1 MAMEDRVKP
10 IRFISIIAV
19 VSSLFG
25 ALLMFIIGAA
35 KTIRAYMAYFGGPAG
50 FEDIEHLK
58 AVDQAI
64 AHLIRS
70 IDAFL
75 IALTLMIF
83 TAGVFK
89 LFIRGAQSDNHSM
102 FAWINIDSVQKLK
115 KILAE
120 LVVVILFVKFLEV
133 ALVNLDSLAWE
144 MLVLPGSILL
154 LALSIKF
161 LELK

>member
-1 MAMEDRVKP
+1 MAIEEKVKP
-10 IRFISIIAV
+10 IRYLSYIAV

-25 ALLMFIIGAA
+25 ALLMFIIGAT
-35 KTIRAYMAYFGGPAG
+35 KTVRAYMAYFGSTQKFG
-50 FEDIEHLK
+50 DIERLK
-58 AVDQAI
+58 AVDQAV

-75 IALTLMIF
+75 IALVLMIF
-83 TAGVFK
+83 AAGVFK
-89 LFIRGAQSDNHSM
+89 LFIRGGQTDDHSM
-102 FAWINIDSVQKLK
+102 FAWVNVNSVQQLK

-154 LALSIKF
+154 LALSVKF

>member
-1 MAMEDRVKP
+1 
-10 IRFISIIAV
+10 
-19 VSSLFG
+19 
-25 ALLMFIIGAA
+25 MF
-35 KTIRAYMAYFGGPAG
+35 
-50 FEDIEHLK
+50 
-58 AVDQAI
+58 
-64 AHLIRS
+64 S
-70 IDAFL
+70 
-75 IALTLMIF
+75 
-83 TAGVFK
+83 
-89 LFIRGAQSDNHSM
+89 
-102 FAWINIDSVQKLK
+102 WININNVQQLK